1 VVEISRGSGPD
12 DGGLRA
18 RIEVAFRKLQILP
31 DRDAQLV
38 VAVDAMATLQ
48 GDDRRLPNA
57 FRNTGRASVQRELDK
72 LAKLAGA
79 LNDQLSELHEP
90 AIAALA
96 AKGFLRGDLA
106 AKLTQAI
113 RAVDAA
119 DLSSIPVNNSD
130 GKPPHLRARGVA
142 LQLAHHYQVLTS
154 SAPTITVN
162 AYADKSIS
170 DGPFVR
176 LVADIFDLL
185 GVQSGHVSASRYA
198 IEEMRT
204 RMQTRNPIQKR

>member
-1 VVEISRGSGPD
+1 VVEISQGSRTD
-12 DGGLRA
+12 VGGLRSS
-18 RIEVAFRKLQILP
+18 IESAFRKLHILP

-38 VAVDAMATLQ
+38 VAVDAMAMLQ

-57 FRNTGRASVQRELDK
+57 FRNTGRAAVQRELDK

-119 DLSSIPVNNSD
+119 DLSSIPMNSTD

-154 SAPTITVN
+154 STPTITVN

-176 LVADIFDLL
+176 LVADIFELL
-185 GVQSGHVSASRYA
+185 GVTSGHVSASRYA
-198 IEEMRT
+198 IEEVRR
-204 RMQTRNPIQKR
+204 RMQTRNPI